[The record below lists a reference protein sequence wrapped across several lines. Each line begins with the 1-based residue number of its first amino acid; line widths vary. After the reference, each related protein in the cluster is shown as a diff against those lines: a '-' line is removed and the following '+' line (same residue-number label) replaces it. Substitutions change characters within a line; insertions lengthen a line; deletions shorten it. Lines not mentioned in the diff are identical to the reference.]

1 MSMRWHWHHTRAGHI
16 MGGMIMMTTD
26 AHVMSIDELK
36 AFLASSAVFTFK
48 GSSWEETHVRK

>member
-1 MSMRWHWHHTRAGHI
+1 MRWHWHHTRAGHI